1 METAT
6 LVLLAIVWGV
16 GFFFA
21 GARWGTIVINFFV
34 DPANR
39 RYLAAG
45 QKWHL
50 PGTGT
55 IRVVAVWPESVLY
68 FSTKT
73 GPDGPHLVMNREEF
87 DALARDERGRDPKGN
102 FHKSIQERVLK
113 FEVKEG
119 GRK

>member
-1 METAT
+1 MLIITH
-6 LVLLAIVWGV
+6 LLIGLLFFYV
-16 GFFFA
+16 GT
-21 GARWGTIVINFFV
+21 RWGSIIVDFFT

-45 QKWHL
+45 QKWHI